1 VAVGVNWMKEALTPF
16 GITRFCRWLVS
27 CRERTVVKYVNI
39 GNSMSPT
46 LKMITGVS
54 IDLGRLFNG

>member
-1 VAVGVNWMKEALTPF
+1 MKEALTPF

-54 IDLGRLFNG
+54 IDLERLFNG